1 VDEIF
6 SPFDNLRRA
15 ELYALFVDDWVEREF
30 KRLQLAGALG
40 SASDATLPD
49 MKAAVLRFSCR
60 LAFGMF
66 EHGQVQQVN
75 VALGPAADAAPT
87 GAASTSRK
95 RSPAELFKQ
104 RRPAPARQTK
114 RSTAGDTSTSPA
126 AAARASDADA
136 AWARK
141 LFEADGDSA
150 TAAPNGSGT
159 ALRLDAQHLCSPLRR
174 SGDTFRFLH
183 KSLQEYLAALHIA
196 LETTNGWLA
205 AKLRE
210 ETDPPGQQQQRP
222 WARDGKLIDA
232 LALSKR
238 PLTYDVAILR
248 FASELVHASARAYD
262 PDAAIIRAGPDPA
275 AQVAVAAS
283 DPEPQPLGCALW
295 ELLYAARRALDDSSE
310 EPAEAEPDEAVVRA
324 AGNAASVLNWANVP
338 FSGRNL
344 RGLVLGH
351 APADRGSGHDDSA
364 NHVPFVVDLHGAML
378 HRADLTG
385 ACLRHVRL
393 QQALLDGAVMRNA
406 VLGGVVFG
414 EYAAFRGHA
423 REVHAVVLS
432 PRGDTAYSAD
442 ESGDGKIVCWDRR
455 TCQVRIL
462 LASPL
467 AVTLRPCRG
476 ADCAPSCAA
485 RAQSLR
491 TFEGRRATALRT
503 TLTAL

>member
-1 VDEIF
+1 ML
-6 SPFDNLRRA
+6 PRPA
-15 ELYALFVDDWVEREF
+15 PCPPA
-30 KRLQLAGALG
+30 
-40 SASDATLPD
+40 ASCHLP
-49 MKAAVLRFSCR
+49 SSSS
-60 LAFGMF
+60 
-66 EHGQVQQVN
+66 N
-75 VALGPAADAAPT
+75 VALRQRDRPSGPP
-87 GAASTSRK
+87 
-95 RSPAELFKQ
+95 PATL
-104 RRPAPARQTK
+104 RPAPRP
-114 RSTAGDTSTSPA
+114 RRG
-126 AAARASDADA
+126 ARASDADD

-150 TAAPNGSGT
+150 AAPDGSGT

-205 AKLRE
+205 AKLKE

-262 PDAAIIRAGPDPA
+262 PDAAIIRAGPNSA

-310 EPAEAEPDEAVVRA
+310 EPAGAEPDEAVVRA
-324 AGNAASVLNWANVP
+324 TGNAASVLNWANVP

-351 APADRGSGHDDSA
+351 APADRGSGHDDTVQRQSC
-364 NHVPFVVDLHGAML
+364 VVRCRPARRD
-378 HRADLTG
+378 
-385 ACLRHVRL
+385 
-393 QQALLDGAVMRNA
+393 
-406 VLGGVVFG
+406 
-414 EYAAFRGHA
+414 AA
-423 REVHAVVLS
+423 
-432 PRGDTAYSAD
+432 PR
-442 ESGDGKIVCWDRR
+442 
-455 TCQVRIL
+455 
-462 LASPL
+462 
-467 AVTLRPCRG
+467 
-476 ADCAPSCAA
+476 
-485 RAQSLR
+485 
-491 TFEGRRATALRT
+491 
-503 TLTAL
+503 